1 MFAPLKRGLGPLNMR
16 SNPWDLEVLRSQDL
30 SFWDP
35 SDPGPLQIW
44 GRTPNDPIWDPKWT
58 PFGTPLW
65 TPKMALLQL
74 PRVATRAS

>member
-1 MFAPLKRGLGPLNMR
+1 M
-16 SNPWDLEVLRSQDL
+16 DLEVLRSQDL

-44 GRTPNDPIWDPKWT
+44 GVGPQMT
-58 PFGTPLW
+58 PFGPQMDPLWDPLW

>member
-1 MFAPLKRGLGPLNMR
+1 M
-16 SNPWDLEVLRSQDL
+16 DLEVLRSQDL

-35 SDPGPLQIW
+35 LRS
-44 GRTPNDPIWDPKWT
+44 RTPPDLGVGPQMT
-58 PFGTPLW
+58 PFGPQMDPLWDPLW